1 MAKAKENS
9 PEAPDRESVGQDIAQ
24 ELQDLRA
31 DVAALVASLQRY
43 GGLGAADLKGR
54 VQDLSDDAMA
64 ESLRTVRDL
73 RRQVDALQS
82 QLEGDVRSHPLA
94 WLAGALGIGML
105 FGLLVSRR
113 H

>member
-1 MAKAKENS
+1 MAKSRESS
-9 PEAPDRESVGQDIAQ
+9 PEALDRESVGEDIAQ

-43 GGLGAADLKGR
+43 GALGAAELKERAEG
-54 VQDLSDDAMA
+54 LSDEAMA
-64 ESLRTVRDL
+64 ESLRSVRDL
-73 RRQVDALQS
+73 RRQVDALEAQM
-82 QLEGDVRSHPLA
+82 EGNVRAHPLA

-105 FGLLVSRR
+105 FGLLVSHR

>member
-1 MAKAKENS
+1 MAKARESS
-9 PEAPDRESVGQDIAQ
+9 PETPDRDRVGQDIAQ

-43 GGLGAADLKGR
+43 GALGAEDLKGR
-54 VQDLSDDAMA
+54 VQDLSDEAMA

-82 QLEGDVRSHPLA
+82 QLEGDVRAHPFA
-94 WLAGALGIGML
+94 WLAGALGIGLM

>member
-1 MAKAKENS
+1 MAKAGESS
-9 PEAPDRESVGQDIAQ
+9 PEAPDRERVGQDIAQ

-43 GGLGAADLKGR
+43 GALGAADLKGR

-73 RRQVDALQS
+73 RRQVDALQW
-82 QLEGDVRSHPLA
+82 QLGGDVRAHPLA
-94 WLAGALGIGML
+94 WLAGALGIGL
-105 FGLLVSRR
+105 LLGLLVSRQ

>member
-1 MAKAKENS
+1 MVKAKENS
-9 PEAPDRESVGQDIAQ
+9 PEAPDRENVGQDIAQ

-43 GGLGAADLKGR
+43 GALGAAELKDRAQGF
-54 VQDLSDDAMA
+54 SDEAMA

-82 QLEGDVRSHPLA
+82 QLEGDVRAHPLA
-94 WLAGALGIGML
+94 WLAGALGIGLL
-105 FGLLVSRR
+105 FGLLISRR